1 MNDTLKITRLKL
13 LNWKCFDNLD
23 VKFQRRNIINRPN
36 GTGKSSIFQA
46 IIFGLFG
53 KVPPG
58 FNLNSLRKDPT
69 KSCKV
74 LVEFYYKNDTYE
86 AYRQFGGN
94 SYVVVRK
101 NGNVV
106 CTSSKESFN
115 YINQILPYN
124 IMSVLWAPNTLS
136 TSNILKPA
144 FLVDHLL
151 DYIFEDPKFL
161 LNHYKYELFGQNKVV
176 KSIENSL
183 VDLKIEDLD
192 EAIKKKELEI
202 EELKK
207 KLKQRSNFNDSE
219 ANRASVAKEAYEK
232 LRLENWDDVI
242 SKELLDK
249 YRSIVMSNDPDEVLK
264 NLKERLKKEESK
276 EDSPLLKVQIAS
288 LRKIKEY
295 SDEHCEC
302 LICQEKWS
310 ELKSERIQKV
320 IDNPES
326 KNPTLIES
334 LKEKIEV
341 LKLDSALVKKSLEYY
356 RLVESVNA
364 CPEWEKILKEYDK
377 ENNKLWNQLEELQ
390 KELNDLKKQED
401 VRENYTKEK
410 EKASQLAKRVN
421 IISSYIKE
429 ASAYY
434 SRTITEEASKILN
447 KLNSRY
453 EQVFLDE
460 NQYKVVVMND
470 KMTSV
475 DLLPAVQLS
484 SGERTLVGV
493 SLILSAHKL
502 FFPYAPLLF
511 DESFA
516 ALDKENIME
525 LKKLFKN
532 NGYQTFIITHDNT
545 WSEEVHS

>member
-36 GTGKSSIFQA
+36 GTGKSSMFQA

-69 KSCKV
+69 KVCKV
-74 LVEFYYKNDTYE
+74 LVEFHYKNDTYE

-94 SYVVVRK
+94 SYVAVRK

-115 YINQILPYN
+115 YISQILPYN

-161 LNHYKYELFGQNKVV
+161 LNHYKYELFGQNKIV
-176 KSIENSL
+176 KSIESSL
-183 VDLKIEDLD
+183 VDLEIENLD
-192 EAIKKKELEI
+192 QAIKKKELEI

-219 ANRASVAKEAYEK
+219 ANRASVAKEAYER
-232 LRLENWDDVI
+232 LQLENWDDVV
-242 SKELLDK
+242 SKELLDQ
-249 YRSIVMSNDPDEVLK
+249 YRSIVMSNDPNEVLK
-264 NLKERLKKEESK
+264 NLEERLKKEESK

-295 SDEHCEC
+295 SDEHCKC

-326 KNPTLIES
+326 KNPSLIES

-341 LKLDSALVKKSLEYY
+341 VKLDSELVKKSLEYY

-377 ENNKLWNQLEELQ
+377 ENNELWNQLEVLQ

-410 EKASQLAKRVN
+410 EKAVQLAKRVN

-447 KLNSRY
+447 KLNPRY

-516 ALDKENIME
+516 ALDKENILE

-532 NGYQTFIITHDNT
+532 NDYQTFIITHDNT